1 MADTTYRTGH
11 WLGIVRSGAVIVL
24 EAGTDPAAVGKL
36 WEYLGGTTPTIHGV
50 LSAVTEIFGTDLT
63 GMPPFGI
70 LVASDR
76 LHVILRGGM
85 SLAVETGGAQDGV
98 SGRDVTTWSERSLA
112 LPDSL
117 VLTLDGGLPEEGAA
131 PGLPVGEAVV
141 LMSELRRGVPAGT
154 GAVSGSDEGAPI
166 QAAND
171 AGPDEAAL
179 AVAVAPTGMDSAA
192 PEASAVP
199 PLDAALPGTPFGS
212 PAGGLGSVA
221 AAGLAEP
228 TGDREA
234 VGDEADAVRGT
245 GAADDAGDE
254 EAGDEPVDGI
264 DSLDHAAVGVEGA
277 GAHPDDDDYAG
288 FAMAADAEWS
298 AELDEPSGSDHPAIH
313 DETDGLH
320 DDFRVEADEPHGDVH
335 DAVTDAGT
343 WGGHD
348 DVQLESGAGDV
359 RGSESTAAFDDAA
372 GPAGGAPANE
382 DSLLGATEPHSV
394 EDEAGRYDGNGHDVP
409 KDARGPVAANIP
421 PQPQLPPAIGRPS
434 VEQPGGEQPAAG
446 SEWEEQEAQDGA
458 VAGGDAPGGDAL
470 GGETAPGGEA
480 SGGEAPGGKA
490 APAWQ
495 PPSSL
500 LTDPVPGGDGSAE
513 RAPAASQTAADNSDG
528 TAHGTND
535 HDFNDTDA
543 DGSVES
549 ELDGRTV
556 MANEFTGSDGSG
568 SGAENGAS
576 GAGAGP
582 ATAPLESRPA
592 TGPMVLARL
601 CPAGHANPPS
611 RSHCSDC
618 GAAIDSEPRE
628 VGRPRLGRMHISTG
642 EVLDLDHSLVIGR
655 HPSVS
660 RVLGGVMP
668 RLVQVDSGKG
678 DISRSHVEVRLE
690 GWDVLLVD
698 LEATNGT
705 VLVREGQVPRR
716 LDQGEQVLLR
726 NGDIADLGDGVSL
739 VFEGLL

>member
-24 EAGTDPAAVGKL
+24 EAGTDPATVDML

-50 LSAVTEIFGTDLT
+50 LNAVTGIFGTDLT

-117 VLTLDGGLPEEGAA
+117 VLTPDGGLPEEGAA
-131 PGLPVGEAVV
+131 PGMPVGEAVV

-154 GAVSGSDEGAPI
+154 GTVSGSDEEAPI

-179 AVAVAPTGMDSAA
+179 AVAVAPTGMDAAAA

-212 PAGGLGSVA
+212 PAGALGSVA

-234 VGDEADAVRGT
+234 VGDEAGAFHGT
-245 GAADDAGDE
+245 GAADDAGE
-254 EAGDEPVDGI
+254 AEAGDEPVDGNGA
-264 DSLDHAAVGVEGA
+264 DHAAVGVEGA

-313 DETDGLH
+313 DEVDGLH
-320 DDFRVEADEPHGDVH
+320 DDFRFEADEPHGDVH
-335 DAVTDAGT
+335 DAVTDAGS

-359 RGSESTAAFDDAA
+359 RGSESAAAFDDAA
-372 GPAGGAPANE
+372 GPADGGAPANE
-382 DSLLGATEPHSV
+382 DSLLGDTEPRSV
-394 EDEAGRYDGNGHDVP
+394 EDEGGRYDGNGHDVP

-421 PQPQLPPAIGRPS
+421 PQPQLPPAVGRLS
-434 VEQPGGEQPAAG
+434 VEQPGGEQPGVEQPAAG

-458 VAGGDAPGGDAL
+458 VAGGDAPGGDA
-470 GGETAPGGEA
+470 PGGE
-480 SGGEAPGGKA
+480 A

-500 LTDPVPGGDGSAE
+500 LTDPVPGGDGNAE
-513 RAPAASQTAADNSDG
+513 RAPAAPQTATVD
-528 TAHGTND
+528 
-535 HDFNDTDA
+535 
-543 DGSVES
+543 S
-549 ELDGRTV
+549 ELDGQAV
-556 MANEFTGSDGSG
+556 VANEFNGRDRTR
-568 SGAENGAS
+568 SGAENGP
-576 GAGAGP
+576 AGAGVGL
-582 ATAPLESRPA
+582 ATAPLEARPA

-618 GAAIDSEPRE
+618 GAVIDSEPRE

-668 RLVQVDSGKG
+668 RLVQVHSGSG

-716 LDQGEQVLLR
+716 LGQGEQVLLR
-726 NGDIADLGDGVSL
+726 NGDIAELGDGVSL
-739 VFEGLL
+739 VFEGLP